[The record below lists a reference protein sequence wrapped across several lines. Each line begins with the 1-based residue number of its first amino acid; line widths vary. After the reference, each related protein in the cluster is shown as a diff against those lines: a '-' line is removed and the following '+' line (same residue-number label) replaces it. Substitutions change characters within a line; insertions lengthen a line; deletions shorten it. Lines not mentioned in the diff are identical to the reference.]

1 MLKLLVES
9 LRLVLLGRVSWYEV
23 GGGVSG
29 GKEERRE
36 VEERM
41 RRREEKRNGGKSR
54 DVSGEDKAAV

>member
-23 GGGVSG
+23 GGVSG